1 MRYVRIFFLNFQYLL
16 AHRERPLIYV
26 FTYVFNA
33 LIFLAFMRGVFAS
46 HNSLGGWTLSSV
58 TSYYFLLIPAAGTLM
73 THPEIPIFRDDI
85 EKGEL
90 ASRLLKPFSYYW
102 QRFYIEI
109 PVRIFQSIVGTVFFF
124 LLSIIFGNF
133 LQLKFSPNQFLLVAM
148 AIALAYMICFTFK
161 MIVGITAL
169 WTTDIRGLHLL
180 VDAIIV
186 IFAGYIVPVNL
197 LPGILEKIA
206 YLSPFPYIIYFPV
219 VAIQGKL
226 SQPALI
232 SVIGFQIFWLI
243 LLGIFFH
250 YQWKIGLRKFTNLGH

>member
-1 MRYVRIFFLNFQYLL
+1 MRYVRIFLLNFQYLL

-33 LIFLAFMRGVFAS
+33 LLFLAFMRGVFES
-46 HNSLGGWTLSSV
+46 HNSIGGWTLTSV
-58 TSYYFLLIPAAGTLM
+58 TSYYFLLIPVAGTLM

-85 EKGEL
+85 ERGEL
-90 ASRLLKPFSYYW
+90 AARLLKPFSYYW

-109 PVRIFQSIVGTVFFF
+109 PVRIFQSIIGISVFFI
-124 LLSIIFGNF
+124 LSVIFGNF
-133 LQLKFSPNQFLLVAM
+133 LPHDLASNQLLFVAL
-148 AIALAYMICFTFK
+148 IVLLAYFICFTFK
-161 MIVGITAL
+161 MIIGITAL

-206 YLSPFPYIIYFPV
+206 YYSPFPYIIYYPV
-219 VAIQGKL
+219 IAIQGKL
-226 SQPALI
+226 SQASLI
-232 SVIGFQIFWLI
+232 SVISYQVFWLV
-243 LLGIFFH
+243 LLGVLFSF
-250 YQWKIGLRKFTNLGH
+250 YWNRGLKRFTDMGH